1 MAAKTDANHD
11 TLELLKE
18 CDQGVK
24 MAISAIEQVVD
35 DVKSNEFK
43 SLLDA
48 GKDRHTQVQ
57 EKIGILLIQYG
68 EAGKAPGAVAKGM
81 SKMKISVMMAA
92 DGSDSTAAELI
103 TDGCN
108 MGIKSLS
115 QYLNQYTQADGK
127 AKDAALQLIKSEE
140 ELAKSIRKFL

>member
-1 MAAKTDANHD
+1 MADKTGTDSD

-24 MAISAIEQVVD
+24 MAISAIEQVID

-43 SLLDA
+43 MLLET
-48 GKDRHTQVQ
+48 GKDRHSEVQ
-57 EKIGILLIQYG
+57 EKIGILLIQHG

-81 SKMKISVMMAA
+81 SKMKISVKMAA
-92 DGSDSTAAELI
+92 DGSDATVAELI

-108 MGIKSLS
+108 MGVKSLS
-115 QYLNQYTQADGK
+115 RYLNQYTEADSK